1 MKSQWVHTGG
11 CLLIRYP
18 WEVNILGFLVCLE
31 GVDKVKK
38 YEEITKEKIVDSNL
52 ITEILVGRLPNG

>member
-1 MKSQWVHTGG
+1 MGSYRRLFINQ
-11 CLLIRYP
+11 IP